1 MANKLDPM
9 DIKQI
14 LVLIKDGY
22 SNRKIGATLG
32 ISRNTVNNYVHQF
45 TSSGYSISQLLSFD
59 EIRLSELFTSKTT
72 IDTSRHDDLM
82 RYLERINAARSH
94 PGFTFQ
100 YHYNDYVNN
109 VSTPYSHTQFLEHFH
124 RKYSEAQG
132 SLKLEHIAGHGY
144 FHFKNY
150 PALAD
155 VSFWQSCSLSI
166 KYAHLTN

>member
-1 MANKLDPM
+1 MANKLYPM

-45 TSSGYSISQLLSFD
+45 NSSGYSISQLLSFD

-109 VSTPYSHTQFLEHFH
+109 VSTPYEAWGNE
-124 RKYSEAQG
+124 RKD
-132 SLKLEHIAGHGY
+132 
-144 FHFKNY
+144 KNNHQVVELNNRKDEY
-150 PALAD
+150 IHANTISNCFQHKIP
-155 VSFWQSCSLSI
+155 
-166 KYAHLTN
+166 